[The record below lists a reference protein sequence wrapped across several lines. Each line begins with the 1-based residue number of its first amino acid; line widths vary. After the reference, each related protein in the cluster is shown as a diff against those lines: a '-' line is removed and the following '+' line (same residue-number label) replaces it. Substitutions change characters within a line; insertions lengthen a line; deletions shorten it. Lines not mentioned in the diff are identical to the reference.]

1 MPRKKSR
8 QRGSGGL
15 SRWFKEEWIDV
26 CQLPRIVKCGRS
38 RAKGS
43 RRKYPY
49 CRPRKR
55 VNSRSPKAY
64 TQLSRA
70 ELRRRCSRKRK
81 NPYKKVMPRRQ
92 RSIKRKKSVR
102 RRSRRVSR
110 RRKR

>member
-1 MPRKKSR
+1 MPRKKSKKR
-8 QRGSGGL
+8 SGGL
-15 SRWFKEEWIDV
+15 SRWFQEEWIDV

-70 ELRRRCSRKRK
+70 ELRKRCSRKRR
-81 NPYKKVMPRRQ
+81 NPYKKVMPRRS
-92 RSIKRKKSVR
+92 RRGSRKVKSRRR
-102 RRSRRVSR
+102 RRSKRYSR
-110 RRKR
+110 RR

>member
-1 MPRKKSR
+1 MPRKKSKR
-8 QRGSGGL
+8 RRSGGL
-15 SRWFKEEWIDV
+15 SRWFNEEWIDV

-70 ELRRRCSRKRK
+70 ELRRRCSRKRR
-81 NPYKKVMPRRQ
+81 NPYKKVMPKRR
-92 RSIKRKKSVR
+92 SRKVKSRR
-102 RRSRRVSR
+102 RRSKRQSR
-110 RRKR
+110 RR

>member
-1 MPRKKSR
+1 MPRKKSKR
-8 QRGSGGL
+8 RSGGL

-81 NPYKKVMPRRQ
+81 NPYKKVMPRQ
-92 RSIKRKKSVR
+92 GSRKVKSRRR
-102 RRSRRVSR
+102 RRSKRQSR
-110 RRKR
+110 RR